1 MRYEKVVI
9 FFLFM
14 FFTLPPILYAHGV
27 MGKVDTGGMVVSA
40 RYDTGEPMSY
50 ARVKIAA
57 PGTKLTFQ
65 SGRTDRNGRFC
76 FFPDVPGDW
85 KVIVDDEIGHR
96 LEIAVPVNDSKELIT
111 DQQVRGS
118 SGSSLSRY
126 AKVLI
131 GVCFIFGISGIFF
144 WWKGKLVYMR
154 INEKLLGLKKMDR

>member
-1 MRYEKVVI
+1 MAYKKFVI

-14 FFTLPPILYAHGV
+14 LFMLPSILCAHGV

-40 RYDTGEPMSY
+40 RYDTGEAMSY
-50 ARVKIAA
+50 AKVKIAA

-96 LEIAVPVNDSKELIT
+96 LEVTVPVNDSRELMT

-118 SGSSLSRY
+118 SGSCLSRY

-144 WWKGKLVYMR
+144 WWKGKLMHRR
-154 INEKLLGLKKMDR
+154 IKQKLPGLKKIDR